1 MSPISLV
8 STVIIARH
16 LVLMAKAMVAVSLAS
31 SLLLLLVVGGA
42 VGLGDGGQALGEG
55 WEDMRQEVVE
65 VDNKKQVEGE
75 VEGKVNNRQGRRL
88 GEAEGIAAYNRV
100 DTPFAGFHIFQGK
113 SMILPFDLSVAKIR
127 KIILLNDG
135 KGLQPRRT
143 RHPSRKCLNSTKS
156 VFDLLRPAKS
166 ESLIFVAGF
175 QFLWSLGFPIIQ
187 LSAVKTLLNFT
198 FN

>member
-8 STVIIARH
+8 STVIIGRH

-42 VGLGDGGQALGEG
+42 VGLGDGGQAWGEG

-65 VDNKKQVEGE
+65 AEVDNKKQVEE

-100 DTPFAGFHIFQGK
+100 DTPFAG
-113 SMILPFDLSVAKIR
+113 
-127 KIILLNDG
+127 
-135 KGLQPRRT
+135 
-143 RHPSRKCLNSTKS
+143 
-156 VFDLLRPAKS
+156 
-166 ESLIFVAGF
+166 
-175 QFLWSLGFPIIQ
+175 
-187 LSAVKTLLNFT
+187 LNFFRKKLT
-198 FN
+198 HQSSTLSKNLQDCSLERWQRFTTTNTTPI

>member
-42 VGLGDGGQALGEG
+42 VGLGDGGQAWGEG
-55 WEDMRQEVVE
+55 WEDMRQEEVEVE
-65 VDNKKQVEGE
+65 VDNKKQVEE

-156 VFDLLRPAKS
+156 VFKRPA
-166 ESLIFVAGF
+166 
-175 QFLWSLGFPIIQ
+175 
-187 LSAVKTLLNFT
+187 
-198 FN
+198 

>member
-8 STVIIARH
+8 STVIIGRH

-42 VGLGDGGQALGEG
+42 VGLGDGGQAWGEG

-65 VDNKKQVEGE
+65 AEVDNKKQVEE

-113 SMILPFDLSVAKIR
+113 K
-127 KIILLNDG
+127 
-135 KGLQPRRT
+135 Q
-143 RHPSRKCLNSTKS
+143 NS
-156 VFDLLRPAKS
+156 
-166 ESLIFVAGF
+166 
-175 QFLWSLGFPIIQ
+175 PI
-187 LSAVKTLLNFT
+187 
-198 FN
+198 